1 MSISSNKRIIKNT
14 LFLYI
19 RMFLILAIT
28 LYTSRIILKA
38 LGIEDYGIYTVVA
51 GFISLFT
58 FLNNSMSS
66 AVQRFFSF
74 EIGRRNLNKLQQLFN
89 CSLII
94 YLGIAIIIFVCGET
108 IGLWFLYNKISIP
121 ENRFLSAIWVY
132 HLSICIVIVQ
142 TIQIPFNALI
152 IAREQMHIYAFI
164 GLLEVMLKLLI
175 VYILLIVNMDKL
187 KLYAILSLIITLFIS
202 ISYISFCYVRFKES
216 HFKRI
221 YNKVFIN
228 ELITYSGWSLFG
240 NIAAV
245 AKGQGINVLLNIFF
259 GALINAAYGITSQL
273 QNAISLFMNNFLLA
287 INPQIIKNY
296 SIGEKEHFFLLI
308 NKGSRFSFIIMSI
321 LITPIIYN
329 IDYVLYFWLKIVP
342 TNTNIFVILSLI
354 CLLIESLSGSLM
366 TGIQA
371 TGKIKTYQLV
381 VGSLLFLNLPVSYVF
396 LYLNY
401 SANSVFIIAILLA
414 IVALFFRLYFLKIET
429 GFCISFFIKEVLSK
443 IVIMS
448 VILHFVLYS
457 FNYYFTTMESD
468 ANNFLKT
475 LFFFSLSLV
484 ICFFIGLEENEKRY
498 LIYNI
503 RYKLTRH
510 NNK

>member
-1 MSISSNKRIIKNT
+1 
-14 LFLYI
+14 
-19 RMFLILAIT
+19 MFLILAIT

-245 AKGQGINVLLNIFF
+245 AKGQGINVLLNIF
-259 GALINAAYGITSQL
+259 S
-273 QNAISLFMNNFLLA
+273 
-287 INPQIIKNY
+287 
-296 SIGEKEHFFLLI
+296 
-308 NKGSRFSFIIMSI
+308 
-321 LITPIIYN
+321 
-329 IDYVLYFWLKIVP
+329 VL
-342 TNTNIFVILSLI
+342 
-354 CLLIESLSGSLM
+354 
-366 TGIQA
+366 
-371 TGKIKTYQLV
+371 
-381 VGSLLFLNLPVSYVF
+381 
-396 LYLNY
+396 
-401 SANSVFIIAILLA
+401 
-414 IVALFFRLYFLKIET
+414 
-429 GFCISFFIKEVLSK
+429 
-443 IVIMS
+443 
-448 VILHFVLYS
+448 
-457 FNYYFTTMESD
+457 
-468 ANNFLKT
+468 
-475 LFFFSLSLV
+475 
-484 ICFFIGLEENEKRY
+484 
-498 LIYNI
+498 
-503 RYKLTRH
+503 
-510 NNK
+510 